1 MWRPKDHHER
11 PMNQDRSSIS
21 RLDFAGRTHRM
32 LYTRYIATPDS
43 NLHSY
48 ARVRCDISRSNNT
61 WKDHVLLRVTR
72 RVARADRQL
81 PFSVFLFSSRN
92 YFFAFGHSKIG
103 GGGGVGSLGLPN
115 HTDLLKRPFIT
126 GGCHLLLHTTVAVGF
141 SAVTVAMLTVLKR

>member
-1 MWRPKDHHER
+1 MCLSICDVQKISSRDQSGEDSLETDLASWFRDER
-11 PMNQDRSSIS
+11 HIEC
-21 RLDFAGRTHRM
+21 
-32 LYTRYIATPDS
+32 YTRVILRYTVIDTIPAQVYREYRARIILKRSRIAP
-43 NLHSY
+43 
-48 ARVRCDISRSNNT
+48 
-61 WKDHVLLRVTR
+61 
-72 RVARADRQL
+72 RVASGIVSL
-81 PFSVFLFSSRN
+81 FSVLFAN